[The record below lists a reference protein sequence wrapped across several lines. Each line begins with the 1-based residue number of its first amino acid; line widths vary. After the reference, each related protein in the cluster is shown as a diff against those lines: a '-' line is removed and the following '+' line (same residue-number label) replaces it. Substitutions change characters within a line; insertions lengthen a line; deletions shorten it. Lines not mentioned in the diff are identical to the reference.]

1 MIISKTPLRI
11 SFVGGGSDLPAYYS
25 HYEGAVLST
34 AIDKYIYVGVNNK
47 FDKGIRVSYSTT
59 ENVLAVQDIEHKY
72 VRNALNFLSLYDDI
86 EIVSIA
92 DIPSNGSGLGSSSS
106 FSVGLLNALNCFKGK
121 SLSRQEIAEMACH
134 LEINLC
140 SSPIGKQDQYA
151 AAFGGMRV
159 YKFCRDGS
167 VTEEKVNCSKDV
179 IALLNEETIVFYV
192 GGDRDAN
199 NILMEQSKNLKN
211 MNKNLITSKMVDLV
225 WDLKS
230 EFENGSI
237 VNYGPILH
245 ANWNYKKQLSSV
257 TNSYL
262 DEIYE
267 TALNA
272 GALGGKLLGAGGGGF
287 MLFHVPTPQ
296 IKRAVINKLSKLKV
310 IPLNFDAPG
319 TNIIKI

>member
-1 MIISKTPLRI
+1 
-11 SFVGGGSDLPAYYS
+11 
-25 HYEGAVLST
+25 
-34 AIDKYIYVGVNNK
+34 
-47 FDKGIRVSYSTT
+47 
-59 ENVLAVQDIEHKY
+59 
-72 VRNALNFLSLYDDI
+72 
-86 EIVSIA
+86 
-92 DIPSNGSGLGSSSS
+92 
-106 FSVGLLNALNCFKGK
+106 
-121 SLSRQEIAEMACH
+121 
-134 LEINLC
+134 
-140 SSPIGKQDQYA
+140 
-151 AAFGGMRV
+151 
-159 YKFCRDGS
+159 
-167 VTEEKVNCSKDV
+167 
-179 IALLNEETIVFYV
+179 
-192 GGDRDAN
+192 
-199 NILMEQSKNLKN
+199 